1 MKALLQKQQTWGRS
15 KHVQRD
21 ERFLSL
27 AQVDKLYHELT
38 SEICLKRVRIGLL
51 LAEIRM
57 HKACWC
63 LDLLISCCKHNI
75 LYLKSPINI
84 NQYRLTPTWTQRLTS
99 TIH

>member
-1 MKALLQKQQTWGRS
+1 VR
-15 KHVQRD
+15 RD

-57 HKACWC
+57 HK
-63 LDLLISCCKHNI
+63 
-75 LYLKSPINI
+75 PG
-84 NQYRLTPTWTQRLTS
+84 
-99 TIH
+99 